1 MHPLLVHTSLQGPKT
16 TERTHKPLMNTF
28 DLHTFLSPVFTFT
41 MMVFMNSMD
50 ITHHTV
56 PSFSCGGSVLCGRWL
71 VMWDWKNMCGP
82 SVLSGIGMYWGL
94 DLIQGW
100 WSTEPVWQVKD
111 CRLGQGRDGVVVSQ
125 GTAASQ
131 ELCVEEEW
139 VEKLEREVHSN
150 ESCLGGSVRWRS
162 DGKWTWGTVVQV
174 TVQAC
179 KRVFHSVSDLNTFL
193 R

>member
-1 MHPLLVHTSLQGPKT
+1 
-16 TERTHKPLMNTF
+16 
-28 DLHTFLSPVFTFT
+28 
-41 MMVFMNSMD
+41 
-50 ITHHTV
+50 
-56 PSFSCGGSVLCGRWL
+56 
-71 VMWDWKNMCGP
+71 MWDWKNMYGP

-150 ESCLGGSVRWRS
+150 ESCLGGSVRWRCFMSWRS
-162 DGKWTWGTVVQV
+162 DGIWTWGGAVVQV

-193 R
+193 RSVILSCILQDAEYLKHFGTLIKSPLCTQQSTHFNMS

>member
-1 MHPLLVHTSLQGPKT
+1 
-16 TERTHKPLMNTF
+16 
-28 DLHTFLSPVFTFT
+28 
-41 MMVFMNSMD
+41 
-50 ITHHTV
+50 
-56 PSFSCGGSVLCGRWL
+56 
-71 VMWDWKNMCGP
+71 MWDWKNMYGP

-150 ESCLGGSVRWRS
+150 ESCLGGSVRWRCFMSWRS
-162 DGKWTWGTVVQV
+162 DGIWTWGGAVVQV

-179 KRVFHSVSDLNTFL
+179 FIQWVIWILSWGQLFYPVSSRMLNIWSTSEHWLNPLCAHSRAHISIWAKEKSKKGQQKS
-193 R
+193 